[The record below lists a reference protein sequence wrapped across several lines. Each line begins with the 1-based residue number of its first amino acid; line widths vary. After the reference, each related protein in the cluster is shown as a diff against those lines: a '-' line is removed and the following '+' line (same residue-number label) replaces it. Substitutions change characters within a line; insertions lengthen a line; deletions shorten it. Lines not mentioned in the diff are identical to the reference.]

1 VAAEASLLVRPLQD
15 LSEWAEAVRIQK
27 IVWNFDEVDLVPARL
42 FRVASDIGGYA
53 AGAFAGDRMA
63 GFCLTLPGLKS
74 GHNYLHSHMV
84 GVLPEYRDA
93 GVGRRLKFAQREH
106 ALSAGLDLIEWTFD
120 PLELKN
126 AYFNI
131 VVVGAIVRRLTF
143 NQYGVTS
150 SPLHGGLPTDRCT
163 AEWWIS
169 RPRAK
174 SEVTHRVSVP
184 AGRTREIQ
192 KQVSEDLSESFHRG
206 LAVIGFERTNDAGVY
221 LLGPWVS
228 K

>member
-1 VAAEASLLVRPLQD
+1 MPDAPNIQIRPLQQ
-15 LSEWAEAVRIQK
+15 LSEWTEAVRIQK
-27 IVWNFDEVDLVPARL
+27 IVWNFDDVDLVAPRL
-42 FRVASDIGGYA
+42 FRVASDIGGQA

-63 GFCLTLPGLKS
+63 GFSLAFPGLKS
-74 GHNYLHSHMV
+74 GRGYLHSHMV
-84 GVLPEYRDA
+84 GVLSEYRNR
-93 GVGRRLKFAQREH
+93 GVGRQLKLAQREH
-106 ALSAGLDLIEWTFD
+106 ALAMGVDRIEWTFD
-120 PLELKN
+120 PLEAKN

-131 VVVGAIVRRLTF
+131 VVLGAIVRRLTF

-163 AEWWIS
+163 AEWWITS
-169 RPRAK
+169 PRAK
-174 SEVTHRVSVP
+174 TEVTHRIPVP

-206 LAVIGFERTNDAGVY
+206 LAVIGFERSDEAGVY
-221 LLGPWVS
+221 LLGPWES